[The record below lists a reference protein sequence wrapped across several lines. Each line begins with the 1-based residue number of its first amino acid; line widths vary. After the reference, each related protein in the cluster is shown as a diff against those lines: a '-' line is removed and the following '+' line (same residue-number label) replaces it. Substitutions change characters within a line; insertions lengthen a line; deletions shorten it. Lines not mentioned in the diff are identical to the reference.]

1 MPWMSWRR
9 CSVTSAEA
17 TANQVTGVYLY
28 QEDEPED
35 VILAMALDILHEAG
49 LSPEQKDEGILYLAR
64 QLAERI

>member
-1 MPWMSWRR
+1 M
-9 CSVTSAEA
+9 TNAEA

-35 VILAMALDILHEAG
+35 VILAMALDVLHEQQ
-49 LSPEQKDEGILYLAR
+49 LSPQQLEEGILYLAR